1 MSDPITRS
9 DTVSGGVQRFGSRKW
24 GFERAS
30 AGHEEKGTIVPM
42 AFERDIWGKH
52 ADTPRSTV
60 TSRFL
65 RDFRKLPSAATP
77 SIVLA
82 SFISNVSA
90 MALPFAVLIIYD
102 RVVPNAAE
110 QTLMLL
116 MGGVLL
122 ALAMDAMV
130 RIARGM
136 IVSHRAS
143 RYGHRAF
150 MGMVSKALFAD
161 PKAFQSV
168 SAARRLEQIMAIDTL
183 RESRAG
189 YLPQLIIDFPFFL
202 LFVAAVFLIG
212 GALGYVLL
220 VCIAVLAI
228 STWVNGQRVRKRVED
243 RQDAERSQTN
253 FLIEVLQGLPTIKT
267 YSMERMM
274 LRRYERV
281 IQRSAS
287 VTKDVAEGSG
297 DAQAIANF
305 VTQMTVATIVAFGSL
320 IAIEGGMTIGG
331 VAACM
336 LLAGRAMQPLN
347 RASLL
352 WSQYQSVRIAKDH
365 VRNFGQVPMAGP
377 NRPNFLQNFRGRID
391 LRNVAFRY
399 DAEHAVFANLSLTIR
414 AGETVL
420 IRGEN
425 WSGKSTLLALI
436 AGIVKPDEG
445 AVYYDGVDSTQLN
458 DAALRRAVT
467 YLSQHPVLFEG
478 TLMENVCGFEM
489 DLDRTK
495 AALQTSEELGL
506 TNAVSK
512 LAKGFSTEISGTTMD
527 SLPASLR
534 QHIPIVRSL
543 SGGPKVIIM
552 DECNSNLDHDADMKF
567 REALQRRKDS
577 STIIIV
583 SQRPSFIALADRII
597 DLDDP
602 STVHADLDEIEP
614 ERLAAGTQALIEHS
628 GGDQDQ
634 IDEARAGDD

>member
-1 MSDPITRS
+1 
-9 DTVSGGVQRFGSRKW
+9 
-24 GFERAS
+24 
-30 AGHEEKGTIVPM
+30 M
-42 AFERDIWGKH
+42 AFERDIWGDH
-52 ADTPRSTV
+52 ASADRSTA

-65 RDFRKLPSAATP
+65 RDFKSIPSAATP

-82 SFISNVSA
+82 SFISNVTA
-90 MALPFAVLIIYD
+90 MALPFSVLIVYD

-110 QTLMLL
+110 HTLTLL
-116 MGGVLL
+116 MGGVVV
-122 ALAMDAMV
+122 ALAIDALV
-130 RIARGM
+130 RIGRGK
-136 IVSHRAS
+136 IVSHRAT

-168 SAARRLEQIMAIDTL
+168 SAARRLEQIQAIDTL

-212 GALGYVLL
+212 GVLGFVLL
-220 VCIAVLAI
+220 ACIAILAI
-228 STWVNGQRVRKRVED
+228 STWVNGIRVRKRVED
-243 RQDAERSQTN
+243 RQGAERSQTN
-253 FLIEVLQGLPTIKT
+253 FLIEILQGLPTIKT
-267 YSMERMM
+267 YSMERLMV
-274 LRRYERV
+274 RRYERV
-281 IQRSAS
+281 IQRSAA
-287 VTKDVAEGSG
+287 VTKDVALGSG

-305 VTQMTVATIVAFGSL
+305 VTQMTIATIVGFGSL
-320 IAIEGGMTIGG
+320 LAIEGAMTIGG

-365 VRNFGQVPMAGP
+365 VENFTRIPMAGP
-377 NRPNFLQNFRGRID
+377 LRRNFVEDFKGRID
-391 LRNVAFRY
+391 LRDVAFRY
-399 DAEHAVFANLSLTIR
+399 DAEHAVFADLSLTIR
-414 AGETVL
+414 AGETVV

-445 AVYYDGVDSTQLN
+445 AVFYDGVDSTQLN

-489 DLDRTK
+489 DPERTRQ
-495 AALQTSEELGL
+495 ALLVSEELGL

-512 LAKGFSTEISGTTMD
+512 LPKGFSTELSGTTMEA
-527 SLPASLR
+527 LPASLR
-534 QHIPIVRSL
+534 QHIPIVRAL

-552 DECNSNLDHDADMKF
+552 DECNSNLDHEADLKF
-567 REALQRRKDS
+567 REALEHRKDN

-602 STVHADLDEIEP
+602 STVHADN
-614 ERLAAGTQALIEHS
+614 
-628 GGDQDQ
+628 
-634 IDEARAGDD
+634 DEADLDRLTAPPQTLPQTSKELSSQGDARPDTTRAGDD

>member
-1 MSDPITRS
+1 
-9 DTVSGGVQRFGSRKW
+9 
-24 GFERAS
+24 
-30 AGHEEKGTIVPM
+30 
-42 AFERDIWGKH
+42 
-52 ADTPRSTV
+52 
-60 TSRFL
+60 
-65 RDFRKLPSAATP
+65 
-77 SIVLA
+77 
-82 SFISNVSA
+82 
-90 MALPFAVLIIYD
+90 
-102 RVVPNAAE
+102 
-110 QTLMLL
+110 MLL

-130 RIARGM
+130 RVARGK
-136 IVSHRAS
+136 IVADRAS

-202 LFVAAVFLIG
+202 LFVAAVFMIG
-212 GALGYVLL
+212 GVLGFVLL
-220 VCIAVLAI
+220 ACIVILAV
-228 STWVNGQRVRKRVED
+228 STWMNGLRVRNRVED
-243 RQDAERSQTN
+243 RQGAERSQTN
-253 FLIEVLQGLPTIKT
+253 FLIEILQGLPTIKT
-267 YSMERMM
+267 YSMERLMV
-274 LRRYERV
+274 RRYERV
-281 IQRSAS
+281 IQRSAA

-305 VTQMTVATIVAFGSL
+305 VTQLTIATIVAFGSV
-320 IAIEGGMTIGG
+320 IAIQGGMTIGG

-365 VRNFGQVPMAGP
+365 VRNFGDIPMAGP
-377 NRPNFLQNFRGRID
+377 FRQDFIEDFQGRID
-391 LRNVAFRY
+391 LRNVAFKY
-399 DAEHAVFANLSLTIR
+399 DAQHAVFANLSLTIR
-414 AGETVL
+414 AGETVV

-445 AVYYDGVDSTQLN
+445 AVFYDGIDSTQLS
-458 DAALRRAVT
+458 DAGLRRSVT

-489 DLDRTK
+489 DPDRTGV
-495 AALQTSEELGL
+495 ALQVSEELGL

-534 QHIPIVRSL
+534 QHIPIVRAL
-543 SGGPKVIIM
+543 SREPKVIIM
-552 DECNSNLDHDADMKF
+552 DECNSNLDHEADMKF
-567 REALQRRKDS
+567 REALQRRKNS

-583 SQRPSFIALADRII
+583 SQRPSFIALADRVI

-602 STVHADLDEIEP
+602 STVHADLDVSAPEP
-614 ERLAAGTQALIEHS
+614 PTSSRALLEHS
-628 GGDQDQ
+628 PSTGAQSDDT
-634 IDEARAGDD
+634 RAGR

>member
-1 MSDPITRS
+1 
-9 DTVSGGVQRFGSRKW
+9 
-24 GFERAS
+24 
-30 AGHEEKGTIVPM
+30 M
-42 AFERDIWGKH
+42 AFERDIWGEY
-52 ADTPRSTV
+52 ADTTRSTV
-60 TSRFL
+60 TTRFL
-65 RDFRKLPSAATP
+65 RDFRKIPSAATP

-82 SFISNVSA
+82 SFISNVTA
-90 MALPFAVLIIYD
+90 MALPFAVLIVYD

-110 QTLMLL
+110 HTLTLL
-116 MGGVLL
+116 IGGVVL
-122 ALAMDAMV
+122 ALVIDAMV
-130 RIARGM
+130 RIARGR
-136 IVSHRAS
+136 IVTDRAG

-168 SAARRLEQIMAIDTL
+168 SAARRLEQILAIDTL

-202 LFVAAVFLIG
+202 LFVLAVFLIG
-212 GALGYVLL
+212 GPLGYVLL
-220 VCIAVLAI
+220 VCIAVLAA
-228 STWVNGQRVRKRVED
+228 STWVNGMRVRRRVED

-267 YSMERMM
+267 YSMERLMA
-274 LRRYERV
+274 RRYERV

-287 VTKDVAEGSG
+287 VTLDVAEGSG

-305 VTQMTVATIVAFGSL
+305 VTQLTIAAIVGFGSL
-320 IAIEGGMTIGG
+320 LAIDGGMTIGG

-365 VRNFGQVPMAGP
+365 VKNFGRIPMAAP
-377 NRPNFLQNFRGRID
+377 NRPAFIEAFQGRID
-391 LRNVAFRY
+391 LRNVTFRY
-399 DAEHAVFANLSLTIR
+399 DAERPVFADLSLTIR
-414 AGETVL
+414 AGETVV

-445 AVYYDGVDSTQLN
+445 AVFYDGIDSTQLN
-458 DAALRRAVT
+458 DAALRRAVS
-467 YLSQHPVLFEG
+467 YLTQHPVLFEG
-478 TLMENVCGFEM
+478 TIMENVCGFDM
-489 DLDRTK
+489 DPDRAK
-495 AALQTSEELGL
+495 AALLVSEELGL

-512 LAKGFSTEISGTTMD
+512 LPKGFTTDITGTTMD

-534 QHIPIVRSL
+534 QHIPIVRAL
-543 SGGPKVIIM
+543 CGGPKVIIM
-552 DECNSNLDHDADMKF
+552 DECNANLDHEADMLF
-567 REALQRRKDS
+567 REALQRRKGS
-577 STIIIV
+577 HTIIIV
-583 SQRPSFIALADRII
+583 TQRPSFIALADRII

-602 STVHADLDEIEP
+602 STVHADPEAAASPMDILPPRESLEP
-614 ERLAAGTQALIEHS
+614 AD
-628 GGDQDQ
+628 GGDGKGRT
-634 IDEARAGDD
+634 AAFGDD

>member
-1 MSDPITRS
+1 
-9 DTVSGGVQRFGSRKW
+9 
-24 GFERAS
+24 
-30 AGHEEKGTIVPM
+30 M
-42 AFERDIWGKH
+42 AFERDIWGDH
-52 ADTPRSTV
+52 ADAARSTV

-65 RDFRKLPSAATP
+65 RDFRTIPSAATP

-90 MALPFAVLIIYD
+90 MALPFAVLIVYD

-110 QTLMLL
+110 STLMLL
-116 MGGVLL
+116 MGGVVV
-122 ALAMDAMV
+122 ALAIDALV
-130 RIARGM
+130 RIARGK

-168 SAARRLEQIMAIDTL
+168 SSARRLEQIMAIDTL

-202 LFVAAVFLIG
+202 LFVVAVFLIG
-212 GALGYVLL
+212 GVLGFVLL
-220 VCIAVLAI
+220 ACILILAV
-228 STWVNGQRVRKRVED
+228 STWMNGMRVRKRVED

-253 FLIEVLQGLPTIKT
+253 FLIEILQGLPTIKT
-267 YSMERMM
+267 YSMERLMV
-274 LRRYERV
+274 RRYERV
-281 IQRSAS
+281 IQRSAA
-287 VTKDVAEGSG
+287 VTKDVALGSG

-305 VTQMTVATIVAFGSL
+305 VTQMTIATIVGFGSL
-320 IAIEGGMTIGG
+320 LAIEGAMTIGG

-365 VRNFGQVPMAGP
+365 VSYFGRIPMAGP
-377 NRPNFLQNFRGRID
+377 LRQNFLEDFRGRID
-391 LRNVAFRY
+391 LRDVAFRY
-399 DAEHAVFANLSLTIR
+399 NAEHAVFANLSLTIR
-414 AGETVL
+414 AGETVV

-445 AVYYDGVDSTQLN
+445 AVFYDGVDSTQLN
-458 DAALRRAVT
+458 DADLRRSVA

>member
-1 MSDPITRS
+1 M
-9 DTVSGGVQRFGSRKW
+9 K
-24 GFERAS
+24 
-30 AGHEEKGTIVPM
+30 KGTTVPM
-42 AFERDIWGKH
+42 AFERDIWGDH
-52 ADTPRSTV
+52 ASTERSTV

-65 RDFRKLPSAATP
+65 RDFRAIPSAATP

-90 MALPFAVLIIYD
+90 MALPFAVLIVYD

-110 QTLMLL
+110 HTLMLL
-116 MGGVLL
+116 MSGVVL
-122 ALAMDAMV
+122 ALLMDALV
-130 RIARGM
+130 RVARGQ

-150 MGMVSKALFAD
+150 MGMVSKTLFAD

-212 GALGYVLL
+212 GVLGFVLL
-220 VCIAVLAI
+220 ACIAILAI
-228 STWVNGQRVRKRVED
+228 STWVNGQRVRKRVEE

-253 FLIEVLQGLPTIKT
+253 FLIEILQGLPTIKT
-267 YSMERMM
+267 YSMERLMV
-274 LRRYERV
+274 RRYERV
-281 IQRSAS
+281 IQRSAG
-287 VTKDVAEGSG
+287 VTKDVALGSG

-305 VTQMTVATIVAFGSL
+305 VTQLTVATIVAFGSL
-320 IAIEGGMTIGG
+320 IAIQGGMTIGG

-365 VRNFGQVPMAGP
+365 VKNFGQIPMAGP
-377 NRPNFLQNFRGRID
+377 DRPYFLENFEGRID

-399 DAEHAVFANLSLTIR
+399 DATHAVFENLSLTIR
-414 AGETVL
+414 AGETVV

-445 AVYYDGVDSTQLN
+445 AVFYDGVDSTQLN
-458 DAALRRAVT
+458 DAALRRAVA
-467 YLSQHPVLFEG
+467 YLSQHPVMFEG

-489 DLDRTK
+489 DADRTK
-495 AALQTSEELGL
+495 DALLISEELGL

-534 QHIPIVRSL
+534 QHIPIVRAL
-543 SGGPKVIIM
+543 SGAPKVVIM
-552 DECNSNLDHDADMKF
+552 DECNSNLDHEADMKF
-567 REALQRRKDS
+567 REALERRKNS

-583 SQRPSFIALADRII
+583 SQRPSFLALADRII

-602 STVHADLDEIEP
+602 STVHADFDDMAS
-614 ERLAAGTQALIEHS
+614 ERLDGQAPVLIEYSDAAH
-628 GGDQDQ
+628 GKPDDP
-634 IDEARAGDD
+634 RAGDD

>member
-1 MSDPITRS
+1 MS
-9 DTVSGGVQRFGSRKW
+9 
-24 GFERAS
+24 
-30 AGHEEKGTIVPM
+30 
-42 AFERDIWGKH
+42 FERDIWGDH
-52 ADTPRSTV
+52 AEAERSTV

-65 RDFRKLPSAATP
+65 RDFQKIPSAATP

-82 SFISNVSA
+82 SFISNVTA
-90 MALPFAVLIIYD
+90 MALPFAVLIVYD

-110 QTLMLL
+110 HTLMLL
-116 MGGVLL
+116 IGGVVA
-122 ALAMDAMV
+122 ALAIDGLV
-130 RIARGM
+130 RVARGK
-136 IVSHRAS
+136 IVQDRAS

-150 MGMVSKALFAD
+150 MGMVSKTLFAD

-168 SAARRLEQIMAIDTL
+168 SSARRLEQIMAIDTL

-202 LFVAAVFLIG
+202 LFVVAVFLIG
-212 GALGYVLL
+212 GALGFVLL
-220 VCIAVLAI
+220 ACIAILSI
-228 STWVNGQRVRKRVED
+228 TTWVNGVRVRKRVED

-253 FLIEVLQGLPTIKT
+253 FLIEILQGLPTIKT
-267 YSMERMM
+267 YSMERLMV
-274 LRRYERV
+274 RRYERV

-297 DAQAIANF
+297 DAQAIANT
-305 VTQMTVATIVAFGSL
+305 VTQLTIAAIVGFGSL
-320 IAIEGGMTIGG
+320 LAIQGEMTIGG

-352 WSQYQSVRIAKDH
+352 WSQYQSVHIAKEH
-365 VRNFGQVPMAGP
+365 VKNFARIPMASP
-377 NRPNFLQNFRGRID
+377 YRANFLEDFKGRID
-391 LRNVAFRY
+391 LRDVAFRY
-399 DAEHAVFANLSLTIR
+399 DAGHAVFENLSLTIR
-414 AGETVL
+414 AGETVV

-445 AVYYDGVDSTQLN
+445 AVFYDGVDSYQLS
-458 DAALRRAVT
+458 DAGLRRAVT

-489 DLDRTK
+489 D
-495 AALQTSEELGL
+495 AAQTQTTLKVSEELGL
-506 TNAVSK
+506 TSAVSK
-512 LAKGFSTEISGTTMD
+512 LAKGFSTDISGTTMD

-534 QHIPIVRSL
+534 QHIPIVRAL
-543 SGGPKVIIM
+543 SGDPRVIIM
-552 DECNSNLDHDADMKF
+552 DECNSNLDHEADKKF
-567 REALQRRKDS
+567 REALERRKGT

-583 SQRPSFIALADRII
+583 SQRPSFIGLADRII

-602 STVHADLDEIEP
+602 STVHAALEDLEP
-614 ERLAAGTQALIEHS
+614 RPLPRTPARIEHIKNTTA
-628 GGDQDQ
+628 D
-634 IDEARAGDD
+634 AAHATRATND